1 MSIRH
6 RPGYKLLMQL
16 DDLLQRYFATTD
28 LSGVSPDTFAAGI
41 EHCRVDLGLEKDRGK
56 RFALWSFLH
65 MFGSAP
71 DLDVAFESEEDREAA
86 RNFMDLLAA
95 SEGDGAG

>member
-28 LSGVSPDTFAAGI
+28 LSGIAPDTLSAGI
-41 EHCRVDLGLEKDRGK
+41 EHCRVDLGLEEDRGK

-71 DLDVAFESEEDREAA
+71 DHDVAFENEEDREAA
-86 RNFMDLLAA
+86 RNLMDLLAA
-95 SEGDGAG
+95 SEGDGAS

>member
-1 MSIRH
+1 MTICCS
-6 RPGYKLLMQL
+6 
-16 DDLLQRYFATTD
+16 ATLPPPT
-28 LSGVSPDTFAAGI
+28 SP
-41 EHCRVDLGLEKDRGK
+41 RVDLGLEEDRGK

-71 DLDVAFESEEDREAA
+71 ELDVAFENEEDREAA

-95 SEGDGAG
+95 SEGEGEA

>member
-95 SEGDGAG
+95 SEGDGVS